1 MDSFNVHFN
10 HSLLF
15 FFFNSFHIK
24 LLLARMG
31 AKELDS
37 FFTRM
42 GLKGFYPMGIWT
54 ITIFGWIL
62 KAFMFSGNP
71 LIAFPVDY
79 NCNEEDGNGTSSG
92 SSNR

>member
-1 MDSFNVHFN
+1 
-10 HSLLF
+10 
-15 FFFNSFHIK
+15 
-24 LLLARMG
+24 MG

-54 ITIFGWIL
+54 VTWFGWIL

-79 NCNEEDGNGTSSG
+79 NCDDGDGNATFSL
-92 SSNR
+92 SNR